1 MRHFLST
8 RAIARLTGGMAKPTP
23 AALLIEAAGVPERP
37 SPRGAR
43 AGGRAVP
50 LCAVAHPAEE
60 ELASTVEP
68 TADDQ
73 PQRIHAPPRSGRGG
87 WTTTVRRAK
96 KGAASRA
103 LPRCDSARGS
113 GVAKTP
119 DPHPSAPSAG
129 TLYLNS
135 PRLGNSRPTA
145 GPVANSAFSGDGQHD
160 ALVAAATT
168 NGSSPAT
175 AKAGHEQTRTTDE
188 TNPWDAA
195 QTISEYLAGSD
206 QGGDFIDPE
215 RRLLCR
221 GLVTETFSPRGIGKS
236 IIMLAFVDRFIRAG
250 VRVLLQPRQSEER
263 CHEAAARLR
272 DD

>member
-145 GPVANSAFSGDGQHD
+145 GPVANSAFSGDGQHPWRPRRSMT
-160 ALVAAATT
+160 ACRAWTVRPPAPGPTRPRLTPMTETARLIRRRLRNVFRHFAHPSPTRSEK
-168 NGSSPAT
+168 GSTPGPGDQEDGLWLQEPRNNSRPPAT
-175 AKAGHEQTRTTDE
+175 ST
-188 TNPWDAA
+188 
-195 QTISEYLAGSD
+195 
-206 QGGDFIDPE
+206 
-215 RRLLCR
+215 
-221 GLVTETFSPRGIGKS
+221 
-236 IIMLAFVDRFIRAG
+236 AG
-250 VRVLLQPRQSEER
+250 VDLYSAIHGIPG
-263 CHEAAARLR
+263 
-272 DD
+272 